1 VSWLA
6 TRGSIKS
13 VIWQEW
19 KNSFPRRGKTDCEY
33 KKAALR
39 RLF

>member
-1 VSWLA
+1 MM
-6 TRGSIKS
+6 RDSIRS

-19 KNSFPRRGKTDCEY
+19 KNSFSRRGKAGWEY